1 MSSENIYYIY
11 AYLRSKDSSTER
23 AGTPYY
29 IGKGKENRC
38 FASHLAVPVPTD
50 TSFIIK
56 LESNLTELGAHALE
70 RRLIRWWG
78 RKDIGTGIL
87 LNRTDGGEGSSGFR
101 QSEEH
106 IKKRI
111 LSAKGKPRP
120 PQSEETKK
128 KRAQSLKGKNSGPK
142 TKEHL
147 LKIGAANKGKHAWN
161 KGVPLSDECKK
172 KKSEKMKNRPWSQA
186 RREAYEARY
195 KNK

>member
-1 MSSENIYYIY
+1 MNIYYVY
-11 AYLRSKDSSTER
+11 AYIRSSD
-23 AGTPYY
+23 GTPYY
-29 IGKGKENRC
+29 IGKGKGNRA
-38 FASHLAVPVPTD
+38 FDWRKGVRVPKDKSKIV
-50 TSFIIK
+50 IM
-56 LESNLTELGAHALE
+56 ESGLTEIGAFALE
-70 RRLIRWWG
+70 RRYIQWWG
-78 RKDIGTGIL
+78 RKDIGNGIL
-87 LNRTDGGEGSSGFR
+87 LNRTDGGEGCSGFR